1 MTSAATAAVFTRKR
15 GMNPASLASIAHSV
29 IGMSLFAALFAATA
43 TARAQASIQDELT
56 EDLISPSCRIGSL
69 QSWQGQPCVVPMGI
83 SAIGGTE

>member
-15 GMNPASLASIAHSV
+15 GMNPASIAHSV

-43 TARAQASIQDELT
+43 TATARAQASIEDELT

-69 QSWQGQPCVVPMGI
+69 QSWQGRPCVVPMGI

>member
-15 GMNPASLASIAHSV
+15 GMNPASIAHSV
-29 IGMSLFAALFAATA
+29 IAMSLFAALFAATA

>member
-15 GMNPASLASIAHSV
+15 GMNPASIAHSV

-43 TARAQASIQDELT
+43 TARTQASIEDELT

>member
-1 MTSAATAAVFTRKR
+1 
-15 GMNPASLASIAHSV
+15 
-29 IGMSLFAALFAATA
+29 MSLFAALFAATA
-43 TARAQASIQDELT
+43 TARAQTSIEDELT

>member
-15 GMNPASLASIAHSV
+15 GMNQASIAHSV

-43 TARAQASIQDELT
+43 TASAQTSIEDELT
-56 EDLISPSCRIGSL
+56 EDLISSSCRIGSL